1 MEFDNNLYEGLVR
14 RSLMMVKES
23 NEKSW
28 VLALNEKLARIASW
42 RELLADQYS
51 KNNFSRLLLK
61 NIG

>member
-42 RELLADQYS
+42 RELLADQYMYV
-51 KNNFSRLLLK
+51 LTYDY
-61 NIG
+61 